1 MAKEET
7 KSIGITAKKLED
19 MPEWYSQVCI
29 KAELADYSQIKGCM
43 VIRPYGYAIW
53 QKIQDYFNI
62 RLKNLEVQNAYFPL
76 FIPESFFTREAEH
89 AEGFAPEVAWIERKS
104 DTEDRFAVRPTSET
118 IMYDAY
124 SRWIRSWRDLPLR
137 INQWC
142 NIVRWEVKDVKLFL
156 RTREFLWQEGHCVY
170 ETAEERDKEVFMILD
185 EYKKLAEDILAVP
198 VIKGKK
204 SPNETF
210 PGADFS
216 TTIESLMPDGKA
228 LQMGTSHALNQG
240 FAKAFNISFLGR
252 DEKTIYPF
260 QNSWGVST
268 RLIGAIV
275 MMHGDDK
282 GLVLPPMIAPIHIAI
297 VPIYFDKNKEKVLEE
312 AEKIYSKLSKNFSVK
327 LDDRSEYSPGYK
339 FNHWEMRGVPL
350 RLELGPKDIDAK
362 QIVLVR
368 RDTGAKEAVPMAEME
383 SKINTLLS
391 EIQKDLLAK
400 GKKFIETHTINV
412 KTTEELK
419 DAVSKGNW
427 ALADFCGIKECEAKL
442 KEETGGITARAIP
455 LDQKES
461 KSSKCVHC
469 GKEGKYKSYFA
480 RAY

>member
-7 KSIGITAKKLED
+7 KSIGITAKKSED
-19 MPEWYSQVCI
+19 APEWYSQVCL
-29 KAELADYSQIKGCM
+29 KAELADYSPIKGCM

-53 QKIQDYFNI
+53 QKIQDYFNT

-76 FIPESFFTREAEH
+76 FIPESFFIKEAEH
-89 AEGFAPEVAWIERKS
+89 AEGFAPEVAWVERKS
-104 DTEDRFAVRPTSET
+104 ESEERFAVRPTSET

-137 INQWC
+137 VNQWC
-142 NIVRWEVKDVKLFL
+142 NIVRWEVKDVKLFI
-156 RTREFLWQEGHCVY
+156 RSREFLWQEGHCVY

-204 SPNETF
+204 SPDETF

-252 DEKTIYPF
+252 NEKTIYPF

-339 FNHWEMRGVPL
+339 FNHWEMKGVPL

-368 RDTGAKEAVPMAEME
+368 RDTGVKEAVPMAEME

-412 KTTEELK
+412 KTIEELK

-427 ALADFCGIKECEAKL
+427 AFADFCGIKECEAKL
-442 KEETGGITARAIP
+442 KEETGGITARVIP
-455 LDQKES
+455 LNQKELNS
-461 KSSKCVHC
+461 AKCIHC
-469 GKEGKYKSYFA
+469 GKEARYKTYFA